1 MSLWFCQG
9 LSELIGCDPNG
20 MMANEGDAAL
30 NGFSQIGKNSNSLVV
45 FLRPPQWSLPPWRI
59 GLPNSVTA
67 YGDCL

>member
-30 NGFSQIGKNSNSLVV
+30 NGFSQIGPIPSWFS
-45 FLRPPQWSLPPWRI
+45 
-59 GLPNSVTA
+59 
-67 YGDCL
+67 